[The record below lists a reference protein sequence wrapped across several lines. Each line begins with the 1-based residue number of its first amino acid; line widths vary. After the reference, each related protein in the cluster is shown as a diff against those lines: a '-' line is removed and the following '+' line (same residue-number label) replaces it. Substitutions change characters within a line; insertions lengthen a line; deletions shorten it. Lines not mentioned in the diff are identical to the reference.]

1 MTRLLFDTNAFL
13 WYFQGNRRMVSI
25 VEMISAINTEVYIN
39 AVSWWEIAIK
49 VRLGKLPFNLEEL
62 RTFVNAYDLRE
73 LPLSAKHTAVYLEL
87 PDLHKDPFDHM
98 LLAQTITEPMRFVTG
113 DAFLAKYSSLVIVV

>member
-1 MTRLLFDTNAFL
+1 MTRLLFDTNALL
-13 WYFQGNRRMVSI
+13 WYLWGNKRMSSVL
-25 VEMISAINTEVYIN
+25 EMITGVNAEVYIS

-49 VRLGKLPFNLEEL
+49 IRLGKLPLDLEEL
-62 RTFVNAYDLRE
+62 RAFVKTYDLRE
-73 LPLSAKHTAVYLEL
+73 LPLSAGHIAAYLEL

-98 LLAQTITEPMRFVTG
+98 LLAQAITEPMRFVTG